1 MTLNLFDDSDFQAP
15 PDARMGV
22 QAVVL
27 RGFAQPGMDELLQH
41 LAHVIAAAPLRHM
54 VTPGGHTMSVASTN
68 CGQLGWT
75 TDHRGYRYS
84 AHDPLTG
91 MPWPAMPRIFSKLAE
106 AAADRAGFPAFV
118 PDACLVNRYEVGA
131 RMSLHQ
137 DKNER
142 DLAAP
147 IVSVSLGMPAVF
159 LFGGMTRS
167 APTERYPLFHG
178 DVAVWGG
185 ADRLRFHG
193 VLPVKAQAHAE
204 LGECRINLTFRKA
217 GSDR

>member
-15 PDARMGV
+15 LDARMGE
-22 QAVVL
+22 QAWVL
-27 RGFAQPGMDELLQH
+27 RGFAQPYLSDLLQH
-41 LAHVIAAAPLRHM
+41 LEQVIAAAPLRHM

-75 TDHRGYRYS
+75 TDHQGYRYG
-84 AHDPLTG
+84 ACDPLTG
-91 MPWPAMPRIFSKLAE
+91 SPWPAIPSVFMALAA
-106 AAADRAGFPAFV
+106 AAADRAGFPTFL
-118 PDACLVNRYEVGA
+118 PDACLVNRYAVGA
-131 RMSLHQ
+131 KMSLHQ

-167 APTERYPLFHG
+167 APTARYPLFHG

-185 ADRLRFHG
+185 VDRLRFHG
-193 VLPVKAQAHAE
+193 VLPVKAQPHAE
-204 LGECRINLTFRKA
+204 LGECRINLTFRQA
-217 GSDR
+217 GLAR